1 MQARRRLQSV
11 LVVLLVGAA
20 LLGGAALA
28 HVHNGGTP
36 GLYNAQCP
44 SCELARHTVSLPL
57 SSGDAAPL
65 DLAPLVLPVASD
77 ALATK
82 DLPSTASPRA
92 PPLG

>member
-1 MQARRRLQSV
+1 MQACCRLQSV
-11 LVVLLVGAA
+11 LVVLLVSAA
-20 LLGGAALA
+20 LLSGTALA
-28 HVHNGGTP
+28 HVHNSGTP

-44 SCELARHTVSLPL
+44 SYELARHTVSLPL

-65 DLAPLVLPVASD
+65 DLAPVVLPVATD
-77 ALATK
+77 ALATQ

>member
-1 MQARRRLQSV
+1 MQARRRFQCV
-11 LVVLLVGAA
+11 LVVLLVSAA
-20 LLGGAALA
+20 LLSGTALA
-28 HVHNGGTP
+28 HIHNSGTP

-44 SCELARHTVSLPL
+44 SYELARQTVSLPL

-65 DLAPLVLPVASD
+65 DLAPVAPPVASD
-77 ALATK
+77 ALATQ